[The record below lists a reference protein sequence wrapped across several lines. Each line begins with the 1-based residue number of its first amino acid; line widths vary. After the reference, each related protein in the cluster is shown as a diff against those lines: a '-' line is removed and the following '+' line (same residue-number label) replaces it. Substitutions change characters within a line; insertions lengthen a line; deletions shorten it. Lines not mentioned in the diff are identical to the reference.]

1 MPSQRLSRSPS
12 LMSRDESALLVI
24 DLQERLLAAQPDAK
38 RIVWN
43 TRRLLDGAKALGVA
57 TAATEQVPDKL
68 GATAPELAE
77 RLPSPLTKQD
87 FSAGMCEELLA
98 GWRESGVRHVVL
110 AGIETHVC
118 VAQTALDLVA
128 AGFEPQVAVDAVGSR
143 YGIDHQTALRR
154 FESQAVTRTTTE
166 AVLFEWCETADDPA
180 FKAISALAKETAP
193 S

>member
-43 TRRLLDGAKALGVA
+43 TRRLLDGAKALGVVF
-57 TAATEQVPDKL
+57 AATEQVPDKL
-68 GATAPELAE
+68 GTTVPELAG
-77 RLPSPLTKQD
+77 RLFAPFAKQD
-87 FSAGMCEELLA
+87 FSAGACEELLA
-98 GWRESGVRHVVL
+98 AWRERGVRHVVL

-118 VAQTALDLVA
+118 VAQTAMDLVA

-143 YGIDHQTALRR
+143 YEIDHRTALRR
-154 FESQAVTRTTTE
+154 FESQAITLTTTE
-166 AVLFEWCETADDPA
+166 AVLFEWCESAEHPK
-180 FKAISALAKETAP
+180 FKAISALAKEIEP